1 MPLSTYRVLIVRK
14 LFACSCN
21 IVRQA
26 GRPDTV
32 SAIPILEGLIIGGDL
47 NGHVGKERGGYEEV
61 MGIYG
66 FGDRN
71 REGEYILDFCLAKG
85 LRIMNTMFKKER
97 EKMITFKSS
106 GRDTQIDYLLV
117 RAEESKMVKD
127 CMTNPGEEVITD

>member
-1 MPLSTYRVLIVRK
+1 M
-14 LFACSCN
+14 
-21 IVRQA
+21 
-26 GRPDTV
+26 

-71 REGEYILDFCLAKG
+71 REGEYILDFCLGKG

-97 EKMITFKSS
+97 EKMITFKSG
-106 GRDTQIDYLLV
+106 GRETQIDYL
-117 RAEESKMVKD
+117 ESKMVKD
-127 CMTNPGEEVITD
+127 CMANPGEEVITD